1 MAVRC
6 DALDMQV
13 VILAGGRGTR
23 LGEHVQAI
31 PKPMV
36 TIGGRPNLE
45 HQVLLAKRHGFTSVL
60 FLVSHLADRIE
71 AHFGYGRRFGM
82 EISYCAEDPPLGT
95 AGALRHAGAL
105 LQDRFLVFY
114 GDVFIECDL
123 ARLWADH
130 ANNRPFAT
138 LVVHPN
144 DHPYDSDLV
153 EADAEG
159 WISAIHPK
167 PRPED
172 QYLPNLVNAGVAVI
186 ERRFLALI
194 PPGQHLDLAGDI
206 FPALARDGGLR
217 AYHSAEYFKD
227 FGTADR
233 LARARLDFETGKTAR
248 LSRGY
253 RRPAVFLDRDGVINK
268 EVSHLSDPAQM
279 ELISGAA
286 EAIRRLN
293 EAGFLV
299 IVVTNQPVVAR
310 GECPPDVLR
319 LIHNKMET
327 LLGREHAWIDALYF
341 CPHHPDKGFAGEV
354 PELKVDC
361 VCRKP
366 KTGMFDQ
373 AVQDWNISLS
383 GSYSIGDSRRD
394 VIAARQM
401 GIGAIGVKTGHG
413 CRDCDAL
420 ESPDRLVED
429 LREAVDIILASSGVA
444 PTLGAQP

>member
-1 MAVRC
+1 
-6 DALDMQV
+6 MQA

-23 LGEHVQAI
+23 LGEHARTI

-36 TIGGRPNLE
+36 TIGERPNLE
-45 HQVLLAKRHGFTSVL
+45 HQVLLAKRYGFTSVL
-60 FLVSHLADRIE
+60 CLVSHLADRIE
-71 AHFGYGRRFGM
+71 AHFGNGRRFGI
-82 EISYCAEDPPLGT
+82 EISYCAENPPLGT
-95 AGALRHAGAL
+95 AGALRYAASL
-105 LQDRFLVFY
+105 LQDRFLVLY

-130 ANNRPFAT
+130 SNSRPFAT

-172 QYLPNLVNAGVAVI
+172 QHLANLVNAGVAVI
-186 ERRFLALI
+186 ERKILDFI
-194 PPGQHLDLAGDI
+194 PPGQHLDLAHDI
-206 FPALARDGGLR
+206 FPALASDRGLK
-217 AYHSAEYFKD
+217 AYRSAEYFKD
-227 FGTADR
+227 FGTPDR
-233 LARARLDFETGKTAR
+233 LASTRLDYETGKPAR
-248 LSRGY
+248 LRRDY
-253 RRPAVFLDRDGVINK
+253 RRPAIFLDRDGVINK

-279 ELISGAA
+279 ELIAGAA
-286 EAIRRLN
+286 GAIRRLN
-293 EAGFLV
+293 QAGFLV

-310 GECPPDVLR
+310 GECTPNVLR
-319 LIHNKMET
+319 LIHNKMEA

-341 CPHHPDKGFAGEV
+341 CPHHPDSGFEGEV

-361 VCRKP
+361 ACRKP
-366 KTGMFDQ
+366 KTRMFEQ

-383 GSYSIGDSRRD
+383 GSYGIGDSRRD
-394 VIAARQM
+394 VIAARRM
-401 GIGAIGVKTGHG
+401 GIAAIGVKTGHG

-420 ESPDRLVED
+420 ELPDRLVED
-429 LREAVDIILASSGVA
+429 LREAVDIILASRASC
-444 PTLGAQP
+444 

>member
-1 MAVRC
+1 
-6 DALDMQV
+6 MQV

-23 LGEHVQAI
+23 LGEHARTI

-45 HQVLLAKRHGFTSVL
+45 HQILLARRYGFTSVL
-60 FLVSHLADRIE
+60 LLVSHLANRVE
-71 AHFGYGRRFGM
+71 ACFGNGQAFGM

-95 AGALRHAGAL
+95 AGALRHAAAL
-105 LQDRFLVFY
+105 LQDHFLLLY

-130 ANNRPFAT
+130 ARRRPFAT

-144 DHPYDSDLV
+144 DHPFDSDLV

-159 WISAIHPK
+159 RISAIHPK

-172 QYLPNLVNAGVAVI
+172 HYLPNMVNAGVAVV
-186 ERRFLALI
+186 ERKILTLI
-194 PPGQHLDLAGDI
+194 PPGMHLDLARDI

-217 AYHSAEYFKD
+217 AYRSAEYFKD
-227 FGTADR
+227 FGTPDR
-233 LARARLDFETGKTAR
+233 LARVRLDFETGKTAR
-248 LSRGY
+248 LSRGC

-279 ELISGAA
+279 ELVPGAA
-286 EAIRRLN
+286 EAVRRLN

-299 IVVTNQPVVAR
+299 IVATNQPVVAR
-310 GECPPDVLR
+310 GECTLDALQ
-319 LIHNKMET
+319 LIHNKMEA
-327 LLGREHAWIDALYF
+327 LLGREHAWIDSIYF
-341 CPHHPDKGFAGEV
+341 CPHHPDKGFEGEI

-361 VCRKP
+361 ACRKP
-366 KTGMFDQ
+366 KTGMFKR
-373 AVQDWNISLS
+373 AVRDWNISLR
-383 GSYSIGDSRRD
+383 GSYGVGDSRRD
-394 VIAARQM
+394 AIAAHRM

-413 CRDCDAL
+413 CCDCDAS
-420 ESPDRLVED
+420 ESPDQLVED
-429 LREAVDIILASSGVA
+429 LREAVDVILASQGVVKTRGVG
-444 PTLGAQP
+444 P

>member
-1 MAVRC
+1 
-6 DALDMQV
+6 MQV

-23 LGEHVQAI
+23 LGEHTQTI

-45 HQVLLAKRHGFTSVL
+45 HQVLLARRYGFTSVL

-71 AHFGYGRRFGM
+71 AHFGCGRRFGM

-95 AGALRHAGAL
+95 AGALRHAGQL
-105 LQDRFLVFY
+105 LQDRFLVLY

-130 ANNRPFAT
+130 ANSTAFAT

-144 DHPYDSDLV
+144 DHPDDSDLV

-159 WISAIHPK
+159 KISAIYPK

-172 QYLPNLVNAGVAVI
+172 RYLPNRVNAGVAVI
-186 ERRFLALI
+186 ERKILASI
-194 PPGQHLDLAGDI
+194 PPGRHLDLAGDI
-206 FPALARDGGLR
+206 FPALARDGRLR

-227 FGTADR
+227 FGTPDR
-233 LARARLDFETGKTAR
+233 LARVRLDFESGKTAR
-248 LSRGY
+248 LSRGQL
-253 RRPAVFLDRDGVINK
+253 RPAVFLDRDGVINK

-286 EAIRRLN
+286 EAIQRLN

-299 IVVTNQPVVAR
+299 IVVTNQAVVAR
-310 GECPPDVLR
+310 GECTLDVLR

-327 LLGREHAWIDALYF
+327 LLGRKHAWIDALYF
-341 CPHHPDKGFAGEV
+341 CPHHPDRGFAGEV

-366 KTGMFDQ
+366 KTGMFDR

-383 GSYSIGDSRRD
+383 GSYGVGDSRRD
-394 VIAARQM
+394 VIAARRM
-401 GIGAIGVKTGHG
+401 GIVAIGVKTGHG
-413 CRDCDAL
+413 CHDCDAL
-420 ESPDRLVED
+420 ESPDWLVED
-429 LREAVDIILASSGVA
+429 LREAVDVILTSSG
-444 PTLGAQP
+444 GRQP